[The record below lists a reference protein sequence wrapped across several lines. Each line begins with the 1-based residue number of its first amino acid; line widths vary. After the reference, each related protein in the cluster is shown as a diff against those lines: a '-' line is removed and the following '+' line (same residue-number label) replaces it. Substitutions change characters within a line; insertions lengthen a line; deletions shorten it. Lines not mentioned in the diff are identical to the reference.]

1 MQSLTKLAAEDRACA
16 QGILEEVNLLQDI
29 TEAARSCVRAFVED
43 RTDVNGIVSTDSF
56 ANFARMTGLQA
67 QPWEKAL
74 KVSLHAK
81 FPEDGFCSSQ
91 FNLGSVQAQP

>member
-1 MQSLTKLAAEDRACA
+1 MV

-43 RTDVNGIVSTDSF
+43 RTDANGIVSTDSF
-56 ANFARMTGLQA
+56 ASFARMTGLQA

-74 KVSLHAK
+74 KVWLA
-81 FPEDGFCSSQ
+81 PLSSCRLQ
-91 FNLGSVQAQP
+91 ITACPLDAAPA